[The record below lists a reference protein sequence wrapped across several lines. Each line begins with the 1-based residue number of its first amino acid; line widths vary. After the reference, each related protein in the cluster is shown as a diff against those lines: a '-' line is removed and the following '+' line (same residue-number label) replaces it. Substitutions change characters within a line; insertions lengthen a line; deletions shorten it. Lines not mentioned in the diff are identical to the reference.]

1 MIIHRLV
8 LKNFKRFRDQTI
20 CFKDGITGILGN
32 NGTGKSS
39 IVEAIFFA
47 LYGIKATGI
56 AADYIVSSFASP
68 KERCEVRL
76 DFGIGGS
83 TYTVLRTFR
92 KGKTVTHDATFHK
105 DGKLVATGVSQ
116 VEVEVRRTLGM
127 GPVDF
132 RNTVYAAQ
140 KDLLTLLDADPA
152 KRREWFLR
160 ALGIDYLK
168 TESQEILR
176 QRIEEKNAGLQ
187 QREGECKALIERQAM
202 QDDQSLAEQVG
213 VYQKTIS
220 DLRTKQEAL
229 AEKKNHIEED
239 LRTFSEQKM
248 EHTRLSERYQSLIR
262 ETEGLLRQRDF
273 AKAKLLDLAK
283 QEQEFRGLEPR
294 VSGYQEKKQAF
305 EKERIKKQSLENLRT
320 EAQFS
325 GKICADLKDRAE
337 KTRAKILSLDRDA
350 ARMASLGEDIK
361 RTLSLHADVPVQK
374 LEQMITSRENEIHL
388 AMGTCSSRL
397 KHLGEERNKLLSDY
411 TKIRTAGP
419 DGICPLCHQKLGS
432 HFPSIG
438 REFESRLT
446 AIGDHTEQV
455 RREQVQVSTEKERI
469 SSIKPA
475 LAGIRSL
482 LERQKTLESLEM
494 ELNDLC
500 SQLSA
505 KQLALVTVEQKM
517 KDLMFDEVIYS
528 RAEKEILEL
537 EKLQARFHDLRE
549 NIARV
554 SMIRN
559 QVADLEIQITQKQA
573 RLVQFKVDI
582 DNSSFDPKRG
592 VAIEQARKEIES
604 AINLAASEMVRTT
617 ERLRQTEE
625 KIKEFKIFGVR
636 IKELRRE
643 IDELK
648 DEIELLKLTRT
659 VISNYVVYLMQVVRS
674 RIEGEVSRIISE
686 ITGGRYE
693 QVLLDEDFNLL
704 VRDIDD
710 DYTIDRFSGG
720 EQDDIAVAL
729 RIALSRYLAELH
741 NVHESTLLI
750 FDEIFGS
757 QDEERRTSLL
767 TSLRTQESRF
777 PQIILISHISE
788 MQGEFANTLVVEM
801 GTDMVSR
808 VREAGE

>member
-8 LKNFKRFRDQTI
+8 LKNFKRYRDQTI

-32 NGTGKSS
+32 NGAGKSS

-83 TYTVLRTFR
+83 TYTVLRTFK

-152 KRREWFLR
+152 KRREWFQR

-176 QRIEEKNAGLQ
+176 QRIEEKNANLL

-202 QDDQSLAEQVG
+202 QDDQSLAEQIAA
-213 VYQKTIS
+213 YQIS
-220 DLRTKQEAL
+220 MTDIRTKQEVL
-229 AEKKNHIEED
+229 AEKKNLIED
-239 LRTFSEQKM
+239 NLRTFSEQKI
-248 EHTRLSERYQSLIR
+248 EHTRLTERLQSLIR
-262 ETEGLLRQRDF
+262 ETDGLIRQRDF
-273 AKAKLLDLAK
+273 AKAKLIDLAK
-283 QEQEFRGLEPR
+283 QEQEFQALELR

-305 EKERIKKQSLENLRT
+305 EKERIKKQSYENLKT
-320 EAQFS
+320 EIQFS
-325 GKICADLKDRAE
+325 GKSCADLKDRAE
-337 KTRAKILSLDRDA
+337 RTRANILYLNREA
-350 ARMASLGEDIK
+350 ARMTALGEDIK
-361 RTLSLHADVPVQK
+361 RTLSLRADVPAQE
-374 LEQMITSRENEIHL
+374 LEQMITSRENEIQH

-419 DGICPLCHQKLGS
+419 DGICPLCHQKLGG
-432 HFPSIG
+432 HFISIG

-446 AIGDHTEQV
+446 AIQDQVEHVRKEQEQV
-455 RREQVQVSTEKERI
+455 SLERDRI
-469 SSIKPA
+469 NSIRPA

-482 LERQKTLESLEM
+482 LERQKTLESLET

-505 KQLALVTVEQKM
+505 KQLALVTVGQKM

-528 RAEKEILEL
+528 RAEKEMLEL
-537 EKLQARFHDLRE
+537 ENLQARFHDLRE
-549 NIARV
+549 NIARG
-554 SMIRN
+554 STIRN

-573 RLVQFKVDI
+573 RITQLKTDI
-582 DNSSFDPKRG
+582 DNSSFDPKQG

-604 AINLAASEMVRTT
+604 AINLAATEMVRTT

-625 KIKEFKIFGVR
+625 KIKEFKIFGR
-636 IKELRRE
+636 RTKELKKE
-643 IDELK
+643 IDEFK
-648 DEIELLKLTRT
+648 DEIELLKLTRA
-659 VISNYVVYLMQVVRS
+659 IIADYVVYLMQVVRS
-674 RIEGEVSRIISE
+674 RIEAEVSRIISD

-710 DYTIDRFSGG
+710 DYAIERFSGG